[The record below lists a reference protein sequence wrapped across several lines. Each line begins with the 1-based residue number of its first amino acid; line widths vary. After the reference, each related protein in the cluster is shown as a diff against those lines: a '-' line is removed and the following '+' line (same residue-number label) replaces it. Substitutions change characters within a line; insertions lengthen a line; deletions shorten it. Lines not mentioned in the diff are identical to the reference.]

1 MKLDEFVENPVEDI
15 QDNPV
20 YLFKLPVDGE
30 DDMSVEIVLQDNP
43 QRKNKMLKSHHGEYF
58 RSTLNNVRSTCY
70 LIEYDE
76 NVIKEASKK
85 LKSLKNH
92 SLLSLRN
99 H

>member
-20 YLFKLPVDGE
+20 YLFKLPVDDE
-30 DDMSVEIVLQDNP
+30 DDMTVETVLQDNP
-43 QRKNKMLKSHHGEYF
+43 QRKNKMLKSQHGECF
-58 RSTLNNVRSTCY
+58 RSILNNVRSMCY

-76 NVIKEASKK
+76 NAMKGASKK

-92 SLLSLRN
+92 SLISLRN